1 MSLAK
6 KIEELLKDEL
16 KPENIKTVVD
26 LAEFLRF
33 KEKQNLWDKIN
44 ESENEYIT
52 EDEIKRIEKIR
63 LDGEFIDQ
71 DNVIKE
77 LGIDEDEI

>member
-52 EDEIKRIEKIR
+52 EDEIKRIEKIK

-71 DNVIKE
+71 DNVLKE